1 MQMQGERIILKRA
14 GAASVPRFAARPVFT
29 LYPPRCSRRSRLKF
43 LPKLFSK
50 KPEAAACKIR
60 VQPRGAC
67 HGFCLGRAERPG
79 RYLAACGPRFYEG
92 CGLGKRALP
101 SKKGKT
107 HEGLAFFLTRR
118 LFQKAGENF

>member
-1 MQMQGERIILKRA
+1 M
-14 GAASVPRFAARPVFT
+14 
-29 LYPPRCSRRSRLKF
+29 
-43 LPKLFSK
+43 PKLFSK

-92 CGLGKRALP
+92 CGPKIRALP

-107 HEGLAFFLTRR
+107 RKGPCLFSHPPPFEKGGRKLLFAKRQAFCLRRSRLKFFAKLFSKKRKLRKRGLRCHCIFH
-118 LFQKAGENF
+118 

>member
-1 MQMQGERIILKRA
+1 M
-14 GAASVPRFAARPVFT
+14 
-29 LYPPRCSRRSRLKF
+29 
-43 LPKLFSK
+43 PKLFSK

-92 CGLGKRALP
+92 CGPKIRALP

-107 HEGLAFFLTRR
+107 RKGPC
-118 LFQKAGENF
+118 LFSHPPPFEKGGRKLLIDAA